1 MSPPARHLV
10 ATHWGTYV
18 ASDRTA
24 SGEALR
30 PLPEDSRPSAIGI
43 DLPSSRLAP
52 ARVLRPAVRESYLRS
67 RHRADRSKRG
77 AEPFVEVSWD
87 TALDIVAAELDRVRA
102 TSGNGAIFG
111 GSCGWGSAGRFH
123 HVQSHVHRFL
133 NCIGGYTR
141 SVGNYSYAAA
151 DVLLPH
157 VIGDTQSL
165 AVGQTSWESLRQG
178 KSLVLMFGGMPAK
191 NGQVGSGGIVS
202 HRLLEQL
209 ASCRQA
215 GCRFVCVSPVRGDAP
230 ADLDARWI
238 PLRPNTDVALMLGLA
253 HVLVT
258 ESLCDRAFLDKY
270 TVGFDVLEAY
280 LLGRADSVAKTPEW
294 AAEITQIPAGEIR
307 QLAREL
313 AGSNAFVMLTW
324 SLQRAQHGEQPY
336 WMAIA
341 LACMLGGV
349 GLPGR
354 GVGFGYGSM
363 GGVGFAPPSV
373 HWAAVPQGMNRVDA
387 MIPVARIADML
398 LHPGGRFDF
407 DGKAYRYPEI
417 RLVYWAGGNPFH
429 HHQDINRLL
438 QAWRVP
444 ETIVVHEAW
453 WNAHARHAD
462 IVLPVT
468 TFFERD
474 DLCGSSRASQL
485 VASRRVSDP
494 PEDCLDDF
502 TIFSRL
508 AARMRVEQ
516 EYTEGRDAASWIEL
530 LYERTVATARR
541 QGHELP
547 DFRTFWETGLVEVPQ
562 QAGVMEHMQSFRDD
576 PRAHPL
582 ATPSGRIELASSTI
596 AGFGYADCPG
606 HPAWLEPSEWLGSP
620 LAADYPLHLLS
631 NQPAD
636 KLHSQWDHGSHS
648 RSQKIRERS
657 RLSMHPHD
665 ATSRGLIG
673 GDVIR
678 VFNARGSILAG
689 VKVDEGLRQGV
700 VQMSTGSW
708 FDPLAPGVIGS
719 LDKHGNPNVLTPD
732 IGTSSLAQGPSPN
745 TCLVQVE
752 RFSGEPPP
760 ITCFHPPELRQP
772 A

>member
-1 MSPPARHLV
+1 MSLPARHLV
-10 ATHWGTYV
+10 ATHWGTYL
-18 ASDRTA
+18 ASAGTA
-24 SGEALR
+24 GGEALR
-30 PLPEDSRPSAIGI
+30 PLPEDSRPSSIGI
-43 DLPSSRLAP
+43 DLPASRLAP
-52 ARVLRPAVRESYLRS
+52 ARILRPAVRESYLRS
-67 RHRADRSKRG
+67 GPRADRGRRG

-87 TALDIVAAELDRVRA
+87 TALDLVAAELERVRES
-102 TSGNGAIFG
+102 SGNSAIFG
-111 GSCGWGSAGRFH
+111 GSCGWASAGRFH
-123 HVQSHVHRFL
+123 HAQSHVHRFL

-141 SVGNYSYAAA
+141 SVGNYSYGAA

-157 VIGDTQSL
+157 VIGDTRSL
-165 AVGQTSWESLRQG
+165 AVGQTRWESLRQG

-191 NGQVGSGGIVS
+191 NGQVGSGGIVD
-202 HRLLEQL
+202 HRLVEQL
-209 ASCRQA
+209 AACKEA
-215 GCRFVCVSPVRGDAP
+215 GCRFVCVSPVRSDAP
-230 ADLDARWI
+230 TDIDARWL

-258 ESLCDRAFLDKY
+258 ESLCDAAFLDRH
-270 TVGFDVLEAY
+270 TVGFDALRDY
-280 LLGRADSVAKTPEW
+280 LLGRSDAIAKTPEW
-294 AAEITQIPAGEIR
+294 AAGITEVPADEIR
-307 QLAREL
+307 KLAREL

-324 SLQRAQHGEQPY
+324 SLQRAHHGEQPY

-373 HWAAVPQGMNRVDA
+373 QWAALPQGGNPVEA

-398 LHPGGRFDF
+398 LKPGERFDF
-407 DGKAYRYPEI
+407 DGKTFTYPEI

-429 HHQDINRLL
+429 HHQDTNRLL

-474 DLCGSSRASQL
+474 DLCGSSRVPHL

-494 PEDCLDDF
+494 PGDCLDDYA
-502 TIFSRL
+502 IFSRL
-508 AARMRVEQ
+508 ASLMKVEQ
-516 EYTEGRDAASWIEL
+516 AYTEGRDTVGWIRH
-530 LYERTVATARR
+530 LYERTVTTAGR
-541 QGHELP
+541 QGHRLP
-547 DFRTFWETGLVEVPQ
+547 DFATFWDTGLVEVPEE
-562 QAGVMEHMQSFRDD
+562 AEYLEHMQAFRAD
-576 PRAHPL
+576 PVLHPL
-582 ATPSGRIELASSTI
+582 STPSGRIELSSSTI

-606 HPAWLEPSEWLGSP
+606 HPAWIEPMEWLGSAK
-620 LAADYPLHLLS
+620 AARHPLHLLA

-636 KLHSQWDHGSHS
+636 KLHSQWDHGILS
-648 RSQKIRERS
+648 RSNKIQGRA
-657 RLSMHPHD
+657 RLGVHPED
-665 ATSRGLIG
+665 AASRGLAE
-673 GDVIR
+673 GDVVR
-678 VFNARGSILAG
+678 VFNDRGAILAG
-689 VKVDEGLRQGV
+689 VAVDTGIRQGV
-700 VQMSTGSW
+700 VLMSTGAW
-708 FDPLAPGVIGS
+708 FDPLEPGVIGS

-752 RFSGEPPP
+752 RFESALPP
-760 ITCFHPPELRQP
+760 ITCFHPPELLQP
-772 A
+772 P